1 MYFHA
6 EDIGLELHQ
15 QFIHGHATIHAQL
28 GNLHAGV
35 RHHSVGN
42 IARLVRG
49 GFEHGASQVLAVS
62 KAGQAHDDAAGIRA
76 PVRSEESGEGRHDI
90 NAAVILNFA
99 REVFDGRSVGDDLQ
113 VIAQPLHQGTAHGYR
128 TLEGIH
134 GALALALE
142 ADGGQQA
149 VLGELRGGTR
159 I

>member
-1 MYFHA
+1 M
-6 EDIGLELHQ
+6 
-15 QFIHGHATIHAQL
+15 
-28 GNLHAGV
+28 
-35 RHHSVGN
+35 
-42 IARLVRG
+42 
-49 GFEHGASQVLAVS
+49 LAVS
-62 KAGQAHDDAAGIRA
+62 KAGQAHDDAASIRA

-90 NAAVILNFA
+90 NATIVLNFA

-159 I
+159 IQQEEQAGSVGILCGTCAEATLAEHRGLLVT